1 MSQIHHYVFE
11 ELHRVPNMKGSFPS
25 IRPSYN
31 KGKNTHFNSV
41 LVPLAK
47 GRQSRPQATMINE
60 RTNSIRLTTLYQVL
74 YTRYVGKFY
83 HSEIGLIMFI
93 LHLY

>member
-1 MSQIHHYVFE
+1 MLKYPEREGIKDLGYK
-11 ELHRVPNMKGSFPS
+11 LKDGDTR
-25 IRPSYN
+25 YN
-31 KGKNTHFNSV
+31 KGKNTHFNSM

-47 GRQSRPQATMINE
+47 GRQSRPQAMMINE

-74 YTRYVGKFY
+74 YTCYVGKF
-83 HSEIGLIMFI
+83 HNSEVGLIMFI